1 MIRFYGNADLDESYT
16 FCQRVYDTKKRDYYW
31 MLTTTK
37 ICRTEDLLI
46 STSLPF
52 NQVNHLTKKVNLA
65 LNDNVF
71 MRKNWEKFAS
81 LSKREREVFNLIATG
96 KSNTEIGELLF
107 VSRETIKRHRK
118 NIYYKLEINSIAGV
132 LRYARAFVL

>member
-1 MIRFYGNADLDESYT
+1 
-16 FCQRVYDTKKRDYYW
+16 